1 MAGKSCPVRALD
13 MTRSSAPLS
22 DSHFGENW
30 AYHKRLGIA
39 LISGGRRVRDLTT
52 HPWLARQNP
61 SIGFQ
66 KATSQGTLR
75 LSSPACL
82 GAKQERSKIGRLTMF
97 LAVHPYPGGSGSR
110 ETMQDIWPRA
120 SKPSGNCKIS
130 TMARL
135 ALQED
140 TYCCCIFSPWW
151 QVHVLNCPCQWVCL
165 DHFPEPG
172 YTIIKVCILLKI
184 PLPLAPSNQAT
195 RKSSVIHDWVGV
207 GECTWMWICAFSV

>member
-52 HPWLARQNP
+52 HPWLARQSP

-110 ETMQDIWPRA
+110 ETMQDVDWLA
-120 SKPSGNCKIS
+120 GALKGVSSGLGNPWRGSPHRPIKCSDSS
-130 TMARL
+130 TCARRS
-135 ALQED
+135 
-140 TYCCCIFSPWW
+140 T
-151 QVHVLNCPCQWVCL
+151 
-165 DHFPEPG
+165 
-172 YTIIKVCILLKI
+172 
-184 PLPLAPSNQAT
+184 
-195 RKSSVIHDWVGV
+195 
-207 GECTWMWICAFSV
+207 